1 MSAMNV
7 RTLLVGIVV
16 TLSALPAAAQNGAI
30 SGRVTEAGSDR
41 GIATAGV
48 RVLAGIRN
56 AGGAPTDENGNYR
69 ITNIPPGTYTIE
81 ARRVG
86 YSPTRVDGVVVGT
99 GGSATVNIA
108 MGELPTQLE
117 TVITGVSRAPEKV
130 IDAPAS
136 VSVVTAEEI
145 NERPAL
151 TVADHVAALPGVEL
165 LDNGS
170 GGYDS
175 PA

>member
-1 MSAMNV
+1 MSAMSV

-41 GIATAGV
+41 GIASAGV

-69 ITNIPPGTYTIE
+69 ITNVPPGTYTVE

-86 YSPTRVDGVVVGT
+86 FSSTFFLRDVRLFRGLPLTRKFDPSTIPAQPDWRTCSGACRRRPVCF
-99 GGSATVNIA
+99 I
-108 MGELPTQLE
+108 
-117 TVITGVSRAPEKV
+117 RAP
-130 IDAPAS
+130 IRMMRTPPSWHGPRA
-136 VSVVTAEEI
+136 VTMRAWRI
-145 NERPAL
+145 CR
-151 TVADHVAALPGVEL
+151 
-165 LDNGS
+165 
-170 GGYDS
+170 
-175 PA
+175 